1 MKSPKQVIAELR
13 QLKEKLTPDLQKK
26 VGNVFL
32 GGDWKIA
39 KAQGIK
45 SFKTRDKNG
54 SLVAEP
60 DTDWENDLYNKVTQ
74 WLNAS
79 EDQEAKYF
87 KRNKGLLDQ
96 LAKEFPMLL
105 QPPIGEIAYRG
116 TSIKKDSLENAF
128 KTKKYTTKRIAGR
141 DVFHFKN
148 LQYSP
153 IRDAQ
158 SWTLDPKKAFS
169 FEGRSVW
176 AGEKDHVPVVYV
188 TKVNKDFIFNPLL
201 LKILFGT
208 DEKETVRIAKA
219 GTFEAYVDWSVSVN
233 SWRMEPN
240 ELFIHKIKKAQP
252 YFAGM
257 VDAYNKAANAE
268 SKRTG
273 EDFPLVSSIDDMI
286 PYVEVDDYPAGFNF
300 NREYNKYFKR
310 FIKDLKK

>member
-1 MKSPKQVIAELR
+1 MKSPEQVVAELR
-13 QLKEKLTPDLQKK
+13 LLKEKLTPDLQKK
-26 VGNVFL
+26 VGNIFL
-32 GGDWKIA
+32 GADDELVR
-39 KAQGIK
+39 AQGAK
-45 SFKTRDKNG
+45 FPKGAD
-54 SLVAEP
+54 VAEP
-60 DTDWENDLYNKVTQ
+60 NTDWEDDLYNKITQ

-87 KRNKGLLDQ
+87 KKNKALFDQ

-128 KTKKYTTKRIAGR
+128 KTKKYTVERIAGR

-153 IRDAQ
+153 NREAQ

-169 FEGRSVW
+169 FQGKTGHWTDSV
-176 AGEKDHVPVVYV
+176 AVVYA

-201 LKILFGT
+201 LKILWGV

-233 SWRMEPN
+233 SWEMEPN
-240 ELFIHKIKKAQP
+240 ELFIHKIKKIQP

-257 VDAYNKAANAE
+257 VNAYNKAANAE

-273 EDFPLVSSIDDMI
+273 EDFPLVNSVDDMI
-286 PYVEVDDYPAGFNF
+286 PYVETDEYPPGFDF

-310 FIKDLKK
+310 FIKDLKR

>member
-1 MKSPKQVIAELR
+1 MKSPEQVLKEIR

-32 GGDWKIA
+32 GGDDQIA
-39 KAQGIK
+39 KAQGAKIP
-45 SFKTRDKNG
+45 RDAPG
-54 SLVAEP
+54 GAVAEP
-60 DTDWENDLYNKVTQ
+60 NTKWEDDLYIKITDW
-74 WLNAS
+74 LNQSDDAT
-79 EDQEAKYF
+79 AKYF
-87 KRNKGLLDQ
+87 KENKALFDQ
-96 LAKEFPMLL
+96 LAKEFPTLL

-128 KTKKYTTKRIAGR
+128 KTKKYTAERVAGR

-158 SWTLDPKKAFS
+158 SWTLNPKKAFS
-169 FEGRSVW
+169 FEGRSFW
-176 AGEKDHVPVVYV
+176 EGGKDYIPVVYI

-201 LKILFGT
+201 LKILWNA
-208 DEKETVRIAKA
+208 DEKETIRIAKA

-240 ELFIHKIKKAQP
+240 ELFIHKIKKTQP

-273 EDFPLVSSIDDMI
+273 EDFPLVNSIDDMI
-286 PYVEVDDYPAGFNF
+286 SYIEVDEYPPGFDF

>member
-1 MKSPKQVIAELR
+1 MKSPEQVLKEIR

-32 GGDWKIA
+32 GGTTGRSGDSLAKVQGAKIPRGA
-39 KAQGIK
+39 
-45 SFKTRDKNG
+45 D
-54 SLVAEP
+54 VAEP
-60 DTDWENDLYNKVTQ
+60 NTKWEDDLYIKITDW
-74 WLNAS
+74 LNQSDNATA
-79 EDQEAKYF
+79 EYF
-87 KRNKGLLDQ
+87 KKNKGLLDQ

-105 QPPIGEIAYRG
+105 QPPIGEIVYRG
-116 TSIKKDSLENAF
+116 TSIKKDSLESAF
-128 KTKKYTTKRIAGR
+128 KTKKYTTERIAGR

-158 SWTLDPKKAFS
+158 SWTLNPKKAFT
-169 FEGRSVW
+169 FQGKTGHWTDNV
-176 AGEKDHVPVVYV
+176 AVVYA
-188 TKVNKDFIFNPLL
+188 TKVNKDFIINPLL
-201 LKILFGT
+201 LKIIWGV
-208 DEKETVRIAKA
+208 DEKETIRIAKA

-252 YFAGM
+252 YFAGI

-273 EDFPLVSSIDDMI
+273 EDFPLVNSVDDII
-286 PYVEVDDYPAGFNF
+286 PYVEVNEYPAGFDF
-300 NREYNKYFKR
+300 NREYNKYLKR

>member
-1 MKSPKQVIAELR
+1 MKSPEQVLKEIR

-32 GGDWKIA
+32 GGVPGLA
-39 KAQGIK
+39 KAQK
-45 SFKTRDKNG
+45 AK
-54 SLVAEP
+54 AEP
-60 DTDWENDLYNKVTQ
+60 DTPWEDEVYIQITD
-74 WLNAS
+74 WLNTSSDPVAT
-79 EDQEAKYF
+79 YF
-87 KRNKGLLDQ
+87 KKNKALFDQ
-96 LAKEFPMLL
+96 LAKEFPTLL
-105 QPPIGEIAYRG
+105 QPPVGEIAYRG

-128 KTKKYTTKRIAGR
+128 KTKKYTVERIAGR
-141 DVFHFKN
+141 EVFHFKN

-158 SWTLDPKKAFS
+158 SWTLNPKKAFS
-169 FEGRSVW
+169 FEGMAAW
-176 AGEKDHVPVVYV
+176 AGGEPQVPVVYI

-201 LKILFGT
+201 LKILWNA

-268 SKRTG
+268 NKRLKQLNTG
-273 EDFPLVSSIDDMI
+273 EDFPLVNSIDDMI
-286 PYVEVDDYPAGFNF
+286 PYVEVDEYPPGFDF